1 MKKRNIYYWALLL
14 FANCAFSEEIST
26 KQILP
31 PVVVPGEYGNPNQ
44 VGTPPSDAIV
54 LFDGSNF
61 DHWERPKGG
70 KVKWKLVDGAMEV
83 VRGTGAIQ
91 TKKKLGYGQYH
102 VEWRT
107 PEKVEGSGQGRGNSG
122 FFPLGGPEVQVLD
135 SYENET
141 YPLGQAGAI
150 YNRYPPLVNASRAP
164 GVWQNYDVIVHA
176 PILDEAGN
184 YIRRSAYTVLHNGVL
199 IQDNKEVG
207 GNVGK
212 TGRLRLQDHSNPV
225 QYRNIWHRPHR
236 QPVPT
241 NK

>member
-1 MKKRNIYYWALLL
+1 MKKRNLYYWALLL

-107 PEKVEGSGQGRGNSG
+107 QKKLRGPARVGAILDS
-122 FFPLGGPEVQVLD
+122 FPLEAQKCRFWILMKTKP
-135 SYENET
+135 T
-141 YPLGQAGAI
+141 H
-150 YNRYPPLVNASRAP
+150 LVRQERSITVIHHWSMHLSAL
-164 GVWQNYDVIVHA
+164 GVWQNYDVIVHP
-176 PILDEAGN
+176 PILDQAGN
-184 YIRRSAYTVLHNGVL
+184 YIRRSAYTVLYNGVL

-225 QYRNIWHRPHR
+225 QYRNIWLPHC

>member
-1 MKKRNIYYWALLL
+1 MKKTKLFYGILLISVNGL
-14 FANCAFSEEIST
+14 FSEDSSS
-26 KQILP
+26 KSLLP
-31 PVVVPGEYGNPNQ
+31 PVVVPGEYGNPDK

-54 LFDGSNF
+54 LFDGSHF
-61 DHWERPKGG
+61 DHWERPRGG
-70 KVKWKLVDGAMEV
+70 EVKWKLIEGAMEV
-83 VRGTGAIQ
+83 VSGTGAIQ

-107 PEKVEGSGQGRGNSG
+107 AAKVEGSGQGRGNSG

-164 GVWQNYDVIVHA
+164 GVWQTYDVIVHA
-176 PILDEAGN
+176 PILDVAEK

-207 GNVGK
+207 GKVGK
-212 TGRLRLQDHSNPV
+212 TGHLRLQDHSNPV
-225 QYRNIWHRPHR
+225 RYRNIWYRPHR
-236 QPVPT
+236 EPIPT